1 MTAPDTEQ
9 QPFYVRGTY
18 LLLFTGLVLA
28 FIYIG
33 KPVLVMVV
41 AALLFAFLVL
51 PLCRKLEGWRVPRG
65 LASMVGVLTLMITI
79 IGLFSFLSWESMSF
93 ISDFPALQRSIDAK
107 IQQLTAYVENTYS
120 ISQGEQVIWMQQKS
134 AELLNSGAGL
144 LLRIF
149 SATGS
154 FLATFVLIPITMF
167 FMLQYRDKFKKFV
180 ELVNPGQH
188 AHSMEVARKISQVS
202 QMYIR
207 GIFIDILILTALNSL
222 GFMLLGLKYA
232 ILLGLIAA
240 VLNIIPYVGVLIGS
254 LIPIL
259 IALVT
264 KDSFMYAV
272 GAFAVCAAVQFLDNN
287 FITPKVVGSSV
298 NLNPLTSILALLS
311 GALIWGLVGM
321 VLSIPLAGMFKVVCD
336 NVQSLRPLGFL
347 MGEEREYKPFN
358 FKKLRLP
365 RRKQATEIKES

>member
-1 MTAPDTEQ
+1 
-9 QPFYVRGTY
+9 
-18 LLLFTGLVLA
+18 
-28 FIYIG
+28 
-33 KPVLVMVV
+33 
-41 AALLFAFLVL
+41 
-51 PLCRKLEGWRVPRG
+51 
-65 LASMVGVLTLMITI
+65 
-79 IGLFSFLSWESMSF
+79 
-93 ISDFPALQRSIDAK
+93 
-107 IQQLTAYVENTYS
+107 
-120 ISQGEQVIWMQQKS
+120 
-134 AELLNSGAGL
+134 
-144 LLRIF
+144 
-149 SATGS
+149 
-154 FLATFVLIPITMF
+154 
-167 FMLQYRDKFKKFV
+167 MLQYRDKFKKFV

>member
-149 SATGS
+149 SASGS

>member
-1 MTAPDTEQ
+1 MNKIDTNQ

-18 LLLFTGLVLA
+18 TLLFAGLVLA
-28 FIYIG
+28 FLYIG
-33 KPVLVMVV
+33 KPVLVLVV

-51 PLCRKLEGWRVPRG
+51 PFSRRLESWHLPRSV
-65 LASMVGVLTLMITI
+65 ASAIGVLALMIAI
-79 IGLFSFLSWESMSF
+79 VGLFTFLSWEAMSF
-93 ISDFPALQRSIDAK
+93 VDDFPALQNAINAK
-107 IQQLTAYVENTYS
+107 VQAVTSYVESNYS
-120 ISQGEQVIWMQQKS
+120 ISQKEQTLWFQNKT
-134 AELLNSGAGL
+134 AEMLNSGASVL
-144 LLRIF
+144 LHIF

-167 FMLQYRDKFKKFV
+167 FMLQYRDKFKKFL
-180 ELVNPGQH
+180 ELMNPGSHIH
-188 AHSMEVARKISQVS
+188 ALEVARKISKVS

-207 GIFIDILILTALNSL
+207 GIFIDILILTVLNSL

-240 VLNIIPYVGVLIGS
+240 VLNVIPYIGVLIGS
-254 LIPIL
+254 LIPVA

-264 KDSFMYAV
+264 KDSVMYAV
-272 GAFAVCAAVQFLDNN
+272 GAFAVCSAVQFLDNN

-336 NVQSLRPLGFL
+336 NVESLRPVGYL
-347 MGEEREYKPFN
+347 MGEEDYYKPFKFN
-358 FKKLRLP
+358 KLKLP
-365 RRKQATEIKES
+365 RRKSAEVDQP

>member
-1 MTAPDTEQ
+1 MATPDTNQ

-18 LLLFTGLVLA
+18 LLLFIGLVLA
-28 FIYIG
+28 FLYIG

-51 PLCRKLEGWRVPRG
+51 PLSRKLESWRLPRG
-65 LASMVGVLTLMITI
+65 LASAISVIAIMITI
-79 IGLFSFLSWESMSF
+79 VGLFTFLSWESMSF
-93 ISDFPALQRSIDAK
+93 IDDFPALQSAIDNK
-107 IQQLTAYVENTYS
+107 VKTLTSYVESNYS
-120 ISQGEQVIWMQQKS
+120 ISRTTQTVWIQKKA
-134 AELLNSGAGL
+134 AEMLNSGASV

-149 SATGS
+149 SATGT

-180 ELVNPGQH
+180 ELMNPSSHVH
-188 AHSMEVARKISQVS
+188 AMEVARKISKVS

-207 GIFIDILILTALNSL
+207 GIFIDILILTVLNSL

-240 VLNIIPYVGVLIGS
+240 VLNIIPYIGVLIGS

-264 KDSFMYAV
+264 KDSMMYAV
-272 GAFAVCAAVQFLDNN
+272 GAFAVCSAVQFLDNN

-336 NVQSLRPLGFL
+336 NVASLRPLGYL
-347 MGEEREYKPFN
+347 MGEEQEYEPFN

-365 RRKQATEIKES
+365 RRKQAAEVDQP

>member
-1 MTAPDTEQ
+1 MTTNTEQ

-18 LLLFTGLVLA
+18 FLLFAGLIIS

-33 KPVLVMVV
+33 KPVLVLIV

-51 PLCRKLEGWRVPRG
+51 PFSRKLEGWRVPRG
-65 LASMVGVLTLMITI
+65 LASAISVLALMMAIF
-79 IGLFSFLSWESMSF
+79 GLFSFISWEAMSF
-93 ISDFPALQRSIDAK
+93 VSDFPALQSSIDAK
-107 IQQLTAYVENTYS
+107 IKALTSYVESTYS
-120 ISQGEQVIWMQQKS
+120 ISRSEQTLWAQEKS
-134 AELLNSGAGL
+134 AEMLNSGASI
-144 LLRIF
+144 LLRFF

-180 ELVNPGQH
+180 ELINPHTH
-188 AHSMEVARKISQVS
+188 AHSLEVSRKISQVS

-207 GIFIDILILTALNSL
+207 GIFIDILILTVLNSL

-254 LIPIL
+254 IIPVA

-272 GAFAVCAAVQFLDNN
+272 GAFGVCSAVQFLDNN

-298 NLNPLTSILALLS
+298 NLNPLTSILALLF

-321 VLSIPLAGMFKVVCD
+321 VLSIPLAGIFKVVCD
-336 NVQSLRPLGFL
+336 NVESLRPVGYL

-358 FKKLRLP
+358 FKKLRLT
-365 RRKQATEIKES
+365 RRKQAVEIDQN